1 MRYINSF
8 LSSIVVYCLISYL
21 LRLPD
26 LLLSLVFTVV
36 GSQISSILP
45 RNYKNSLF
53 IFVPIFVLILIYPL
67 VFIPF
72 AIGYGSCIFINLLS
86 KNGCK
91 LLYPLRSTTFTGPS
105 NYLESNGRDEK
116 AATTFLFVLAVL
128 AVLFSLCGM
137 QVISDVQDEGN
148 IVKYYNSR
156 PNGTEQSS
164 YSTNSRYGENNSGY
178 LQYVYIDPSKTGF
191 NYNITTQNYNNTTT
205 TIISEYIPPVENT
218 TV

>member
-1 MRYINSF
+1 MRYVNSF
-8 LSSIVVYCLISYL
+8 LSTITVYCLISYL

-26 LLLSLVFTVV
+26 LLLSLVFAVV
-36 GSQISSILP
+36 GSQISGILP
-45 RNYKNSLF
+45 ENYKNSIF
-53 IFVPIFVLILIYPL
+53 IFVPVFILILIYPL

-72 AIGYGSCIFINLLS
+72 AVGYACCIFINLLG
-86 KNGCK
+86 KNACK
-91 LLYPLRSTTFTGPS
+91 LLYPLRNTTFTGPN
-105 NYLESNGRDEK
+105 NYLESGSRDEK
-116 AATTFLFVLAVL
+116 AATAFLFVLAIL

-148 IVKYYNSR
+148 IVKYYNGR

-205 TIISEYIPPVENT
+205 TVISEYITPTENT